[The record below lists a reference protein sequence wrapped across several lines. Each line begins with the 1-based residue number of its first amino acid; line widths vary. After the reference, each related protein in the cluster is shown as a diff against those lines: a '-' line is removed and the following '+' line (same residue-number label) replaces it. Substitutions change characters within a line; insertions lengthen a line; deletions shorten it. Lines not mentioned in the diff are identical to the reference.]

1 MSVCLCMCS
10 GLSGREGGLGMD
22 VLTPFGPRAHV
33 FLGSPCLA
41 LPLKPLLLDSIK
53 FCYSRLDLKP
63 RGELAGVPGK

>member
-1 MSVCLCMCS
+1 
-10 GLSGREGGLGMD
+10 MD

-33 FLGSPCLA
+33 FLGSPFLA

-53 FCYSRLDLKP
+53 FCYYRHDLKP